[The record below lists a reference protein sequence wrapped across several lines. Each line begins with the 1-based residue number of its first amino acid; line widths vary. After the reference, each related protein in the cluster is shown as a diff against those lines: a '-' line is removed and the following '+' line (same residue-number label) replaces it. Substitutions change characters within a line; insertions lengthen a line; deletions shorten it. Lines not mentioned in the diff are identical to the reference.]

1 LVAVGRAGL
10 SHRKKLGEKRSQ
22 EGEKKGLIFLTVLLA
37 MFMVGGIS
45 VYVRAAEENNGENL
59 LVIHDRKLASLY
71 IKN

>member
-1 LVAVGRAGL
+1 MR
-10 SHRKKLGEKRSQ
+10 
-22 EGEKKGLIFLTVLLA
+22 EKKGLIFLTVLLA